1 MYSEKWDPSFQFPNE
16 QWLIL
21 ILLVYLGQLLCYLIK
36 LKFRGLFLR
45 SFVKMRLGLTD
56 STAPTPSRKE
66 ATFDWNAL
74 GFLPFCPWAN
84 THWICSGLAFLTPSC
99 FWLRA
104 VPAVSCP
111 LLVCTLPAPR
121 QRVDTFCPACPWL
134 LFAAVSSTFS
144 TVLTPRFKPACSCLL
159 TQRQLKGSRQFSQ
172 YCKHSLETCDGSYNA
187 FFTFWYRILLCLTT
201 WLLPPEKW

>member
-1 MYSEKWDPSFQFPNE
+1 MYSKKWDPSFQFLDK

-45 SFVKMRLGLTD
+45 SFVKMRLGPTD

-66 ATFDWNAL
+66 ATFDWNVL
-74 GFLPFCPWAN
+74 SFLPFCPLSH
-84 THWICSGLAFLTPSC
+84 THCFRPGLAFLTPSC
-99 FWLRA
+99 SWLRA
-104 VPAVSCP
+104 VPAVSCR

-121 QRVDTFCPACPWL
+121 RRMDTFCPACRWL

-144 TVLTPRFKPACSCLL
+144 TVLTPGLKPVCPCLL

-172 YCKHSLETCDGSYNA
+172 CCKHSLETCDGSYNA
-187 FFTFWYRILLCLTT
+187 FFTFW
-201 WLLPPEKW
+201 